1 MTLRYSQFHGLP
13 VIASDGAVL
22 GRVANLIV
30 QKRGDDA
37 VGRTLII
44 APNRLLVFA
53 LRLGLAVNALAV
65 DANDIGIIDEWAVS
79 LKFAKARY
87 SCTI

>member
-1 MTLRYSQFHGLP
+1 MMLRYSQFHGLA
-13 VIASDGAVL
+13 VIAADGAVL

-53 LRLGLAVNALAV
+53 LRLGLAVNAIAV
-65 DANDIGIIDEWAVS
+65 DANDIASIDEWGVV